1 MKAAAASYGRVFLAA
16 ALGTYIAS
24 GDTPFTLDGTD
35 LRALISSGAA
45 ALALTVFNALRPGDT
60 RFGAGADHGP
70 A

>member
-1 MKAAAASYGRVFLAA
+1 MKAAAASYARVFFAA

-35 LRALISSGAA
+35 LRALAASGAA
-45 ALALTVFNALRPGDT
+45 ALALTVFNALRPGET
-60 RFGAGADHGP
+60 RYGVGADHDP